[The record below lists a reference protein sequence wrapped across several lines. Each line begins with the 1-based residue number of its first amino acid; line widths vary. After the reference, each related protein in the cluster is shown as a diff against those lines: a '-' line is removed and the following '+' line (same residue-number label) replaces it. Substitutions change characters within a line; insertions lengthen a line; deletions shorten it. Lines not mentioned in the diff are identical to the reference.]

1 MAGATLEPT
10 EAQLRFVK
18 DICDTLHVDEPE
30 EFTRESYSE
39 FISEYK
45 DQLYNRRNRY
55 GDMTSNMRFLY
66 WE

>member
-1 MAGATLEPT
+1 MYGVLEPT

-18 DICDTLHVDEPE
+18 DICDILHIDEPE

-45 DQLYNRRNRY
+45 DQLYNRRSRY
-55 GDMTSNMRFLY
+55 GDMSSNMRFLY